1 MRKDDIDAISN
12 SEVQFKV
19 TNKDPGEQSLHDVND
34 SLLKY
39 EREIDEITRN
49 SLSCLR
55 NQPAE
60 DVQVK
65 SHVYLAQPG
74 TRQGA

>member
-1 MRKDDIDAISN
+1 MRKDDIDEISN

-19 TNKDPGEQSLHDVND
+19 TNKDPGEQSVHDVDD

-55 NQPAE
+55 N
-60 DVQVK
+60 
-65 SHVYLAQPG
+65 
-74 TRQGA
+74 

>member
-1 MRKDDIDAISN
+1 MRKDDIDEVSN

-19 TNKDPGEQSLHDVND
+19 TNKDPGEQSVHDAND

-55 NQPAE
+55 SQPAE